1 MASNWQLI
9 PPVEPPTWLVDRAGI
24 YAAQLLWQRGWRDR
38 DRVEAFLDCAAYT
51 PTSAVAFGAEMQQA
65 VKRIK
70 QAFERDEKV
79 LIWGDFDADG
89 ITATS
94 VLWEGLGQFF
104 PQERRLF
111 YYIPDR
117 LVASHGLSQ
126 ASIERL
132 HSEHNCQLIIT
143 CDTGSTNLDEII
155 YARSLG
161 IDLIVTDHHTL
172 PAERPPV
179 VAIVNPRYLEPTH
192 PLYHLSG
199 VAVAFKLVE
208 ALYEGMPIDRTAV
221 EPLENLLDLVAI
233 GLVADLV
240 QLVGDCRYLAQR
252 GIEILRQKRRP
263 GIKSLLEQCKK
274 AGDRAIDISFGIA
287 PRINSISRIWG
298 DVRKCV
304 ELLTSQDPEICQE
317 LAELAELANTERKA
331 LQRRILSQVEQ
342 KIDRVDLSTTGIL
355 VLDDPQWP
363 VGILGLVAGQV
374 ASTYNRPTIL
384 CNSEA
389 ELARGSA
396 RSIAGID
403 LYELIKGQEHLLASF
418 GGHPLAAGF
427 SLPTVNLSL
436 LREALNHRFWQHNGQ
451 MQIHPLEIDL
461 KLTISELGQNL
472 FRQIKL
478 LEPYGMGNPAPRFLI
493 SNCRFENIFNANIK
507 TFKGKKVEY
516 IRTEFDLV
524 DRTGR
529 IKGDWWGHY
538 SYELPAGEC
547 NAIVELVD
555 NPSKRTYT
563 VRLIDF
569 VELAGDRDN
578 LENSFNLPAYAK
590 TIATH
595 LSIREAITHQV
606 KILDWRGKSQTDS
619 IDSIDMSIDMSE
631 VVICDRCP
639 TSWREIEYWLGRASS
654 HHKPLVLTYSPPEQ
668 SNGTKAWR
676 LLVGIAKYLSRTGK
690 AISRSQLRSQLHLED
705 AALQLGLDA
714 IAAYGWQIAP
724 DRQTNPSLQMQFV
737 DTAATSQ
744 ETAICATQ
752 KFINAVNELSFQ
764 QRYFDRQLLSLIAV
778 YAITGEQCH

>member
-9 PPVEPPTWLVDRAGI
+9 TPVEPPDWLVDRAGI
-24 YAAQLLWQRGWRDR
+24 YAARLIWQRGWHDR
-38 DRVEAFLDCAAYT
+38 DRIEAFLDYEAYT
-51 PTSAVAFGAEMQQA
+51 PTSAFAFGVEMQQA
-65 VKRIK
+65 VNRIK
-70 QAFERDEKV
+70 QAYDRSEKI

-89 ITATS
+89 ITATA

-104 PQERRLF
+104 PREQRLF

-117 LVASHGLSQ
+117 LTASHGLSR
-126 ASIERL
+126 SGIDLL
-132 HSEHNCQLIIT
+132 HSEYDYQLIIT
-143 CDTGSTNLDEII
+143 CDTGSTSLDEIA

-179 VAIVNPRYLEPTH
+179 SAIVNPRYLDPAH

-199 VAVAFKLVE
+199 VAVAFKLME
-208 ALYEGMPIDRTAV
+208 ALYEVMPTDRISV

-240 QLVGDCRYLAQR
+240 QLVGDCRYLAQS

-263 GIKSLLEQCKK
+263 GIRFLLEQCKK

-304 ELLTSQDPEICQE
+304 ELLTSKNPVICRE

-331 LQRRILSQVEQ
+331 IQRRILTQVEQ
-342 KIDRVDLSTTGIL
+342 KIGQVDLSTTGIL
-355 VLDDPQWP
+355 VLDDSQWP

-374 ASTYNRPTIL
+374 ASTYNHPTIL
-384 CNSEA
+384 FNSEA

-418 GGHPLAAGF
+418 GGHPLAAGL
-427 SLPTVNLSL
+427 SLPAANLSL
-436 LREALNHRFWQHNGQ
+436 LREALDRSFWQQNGQ
-451 MQIHPLEIDL
+451 AQIRPPAIDL
-461 KLTISELGQNL
+461 NLSVSELGQDL

-493 SNCRFENIFNANIK
+493 SNCRFKDTSNANIK

-516 IRTEFDLV
+516 IRTEFSLV
-524 DRTGR
+524 DRTAK
-529 IKGDWWGHY
+529 IEGDWWGHY
-538 SYELPAGEC
+538 SYELPTGAC

-569 VELAGDRDN
+569 VELVSDRRDY
-578 LENSFNLPAYAK
+578 SAK
-590 TIATH
+590 TISNYQSDRRIDETPVRQVKV
-595 LSIREAITHQV
+595 LNWRGGSQFDRIDLDEAIV
-606 KILDWRGKSQTDS
+606 
-619 IDSIDMSIDMSE
+619 
-631 VVICDRCP
+631 CDRCP
-639 TSWREIEYWLGRASS
+639 TSWREIENWLDLALTYQ
-654 HHKPLVLTYSPPEQ
+654 KPLALAYPPPEID
-668 SNGTKAWR
+668 NGINAWR

-690 AISRSQLRSQLHLED
+690 AISVAALRSHLHVEE
-705 AALQLGLDA
+705 AVLQLGLEA
-714 IAAYGWQIAP
+714 LAAHGWQIDR
-724 DRQTNPSLQMQFV
+724 DRQTDPSLQMQYV
-737 DTAATSQ
+737 DTAVSQDKATG
-744 ETAICATQ
+744 AAQ
-752 KFINAVNELSFQ
+752 KFINAVNELAFQ
-764 QRYFDRQLLSLIAV
+764 QRYFDLQLLRLI
-778 YAITGEQCH
+778 

>member
-1 MASNWQLI
+1 MTANWQLI
-9 PPVEPPTWLVDRAGI
+9 TPVEPPTWLVDRTGS
-24 YAAQLLWQRGWRDR
+24 YAAQLIWQRGWHDR
-38 DRVEAFLDCAAYT
+38 DRIEAFLDCEAYT
-51 PTSAVAFGAEMQQA
+51 PTSAFAFGVEMQQA
-65 VKRIK
+65 VSRIR
-70 QAFERDEKV
+70 QAFERGEKV

-104 PQERRLF
+104 PQNQKLF

-117 LVASHGLSQ
+117 LTASHGLSQ
-126 ASIERL
+126 TGIERL
-132 HSEHNCQLIIT
+132 HSEHKCQLIIT
-143 CDTGSTNLDEII
+143 CDTGSTNLDEIA

-161 IDLIVTDHHTL
+161 IDTIVTDHHTL

-179 VAIVNPRYLEPTH
+179 MAIVNPRYLDPSH

-208 ALYEGMPIDRTAV
+208 ALYEEMPLDRIAV
-221 EPLENLLDLVAI
+221 APLDNLLDLVAI

-263 GIKSLLEQCKK
+263 GIKFLLEQCKK

-304 ELLTSQDPEICQE
+304 ELLTSQDPAICRE

-331 LQRRILSQVEQ
+331 LQRRILTQVEQ
-342 KIDRVDLSTTGIL
+342 KISQVDLSTTGIL

-389 ELARGSA
+389 TLARGSA

-418 GGHPLAAGF
+418 GGHPLAAGL
-427 SLPTVNLSL
+427 SLPVSNLSL
-436 LREALNHRFWQHNGQ
+436 LREALNHRFWQQYGQ
-451 MQIHPLEIDL
+451 RQMRPIAIDL
-461 KLTISELGQNL
+461 HLSISELGQDL

-478 LEPYGMGNPAPRFLI
+478 LEPYGMGNPTPRFLI
-493 SNCRFENIFNANIK
+493 SNCRFEDTFNAKIK

-516 IRTEFDLV
+516 IRTEFSLV

-538 SYELPAGEC
+538 SYELSTGIC

-563 VRLIDF
+563 VRPIDF
-569 VELAGDRDN
+569 VELVSDRDN
-578 LENSFNLPAYAK
+578 LENNFDRPDCSAK
-590 TIATH
+590 TISNYSRDRRIDETLA
-595 LSIREAITHQV
+595 LQV
-606 KILDWRGKSQTDS
+606 KVLDWRGRSQFDSTD
-619 IDSIDMSIDMSE
+619 IDETI
-631 VVICDRCP
+631 VCDRCP
-639 TSWREIEYWLGRASS
+639 TSWREIENWLDRALTYQ
-654 HHKPLVLTYSPPEQ
+654 KPLALAYPPPDLN
-668 SNGTKAWR
+668 NGINAWR
-676 LLVGIAKYLSRTGK
+676 LLVGIAKHLSRTGK
-690 AISRSQLRSQLHLED
+690 VISMPQLRSQLHIEET
-705 AALQLGLDA
+705 ALQLGLEA
-714 IAAYGWQIAP
+714 LSAYGWQIDR
-724 DRQTNPSLQMQFV
+724 DRQTNPSLQMQFG
-737 DTAATSQ
+737 DTAASQ
-744 ETAICATQ
+744 DKATGAAQ
-752 KFINAVNELSFQ
+752 KFINAVNELAFQ
-764 QRYFDRQLLSLIAV
+764 QRYFDRQLLRLI
-778 YAITGEQCH
+778 